1 MYGGT
6 QLYVHRFQ
14 TVTHLP
20 HYFTSECW
28 TVSKQFS
35 CVSYHIHVWCEQFVM
50 CVCVRER
57 ERGRERGERERER
70 EREGEREREI

>member
-1 MYGGT
+1 MYVWGHT
-6 QLYVHRFQ
+6 IIFRFQ

-20 HYFTSECW
+20 HYFTSKCW

-50 CVCVRER
+50 CVCVCERVRER
-57 ERGRERGERERER
+57 ERESKRERERER
-70 EREGEREREI
+70 ER